1 MSDTGSKYKTI
12 IMSDIH
18 LGMLDSKAKE
28 VVDFLDKN
36 SCDRLILNGDIIDG
50 WSLKKNPKRWKNKHM
65 KCIRKFMKLSEKGT
79 EVIWLRGNHD
89 DFLKPFIPI
98 LLGDIIIQED
108 IIIESNGKKYFVL
121 HGDVFDV
128 FITKMGWLA
137 KIGSTAYD
145 FSLFINRWYNKWRKL
160 IGKDYLSIS
169 QKMKESVKFATSFI
183 GKFEN
188 HLVELSKREGYDG
201 VICGHIHHPII
212 KEIDGIH
219 YLNSGDWIE
228 NLSCLVETH
237 EGEWKLIFY
246 K

>member
-1 MSDTGSKYKTI
+1 MSDTGNKYKTI
-12 IMSDIH
+12 IISDIH

-50 WSLKKNPKRWKNKHM
+50 WSLKKNPKRWKKNHM
-65 KCIRKFMKLSEKGT
+65 RCVRKFLKISEKGT
-79 EVIWLRGNHD
+79 DVIWIRGNHD

-98 LLGDIIIQED
+98 MMGDISIRED
-108 IIIESNGKKYFVL
+108 MVIESNGKKYFVL

-145 FSLFINRWYNKWRKL
+145 MALFINRWYNKWRTF

-188 HLVELSKREGYDG
+188 HLVDLAKREGYDG

-212 KEIDGIH
+212 KNIDGID

-237 EGEWKLIFY
+237 DGEWMLIFY
-246 K
+246 